1 MSVSAIPAGYASIT
15 PYLMVRGAV
24 QAIEFYK
31 NVFGAKE
38 RLRMPLPEG
47 RVAHAEIEIGNSV
60 IMLADECPESISKS
74 PLTVG
79 GTPVSIHLYVPDCD
93 TVFARALAAG
103 ATQIRPLANQ
113 FYGDRSG
120 LFSDPFGHIW
130 NVATHVEDVSEA
142 ELHRRMAALPK

>member
-74 PLTVG
+74 PLTMG